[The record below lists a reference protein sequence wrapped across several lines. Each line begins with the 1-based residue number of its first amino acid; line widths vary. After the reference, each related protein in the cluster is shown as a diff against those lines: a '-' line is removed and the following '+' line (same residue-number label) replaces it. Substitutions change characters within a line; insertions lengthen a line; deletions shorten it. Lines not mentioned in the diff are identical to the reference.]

1 MRPSAKRSLF
11 PSPAGSAAAAG
22 RRKRPDHRLGALLNF
37 GHSALSDDVTTARTG
52 FGAHL
57 DDPIGLG
64 QHLGVVIHQY
74 HRVTVLDQIVH
85 DAGQSHDVGR
95 VQADGRL
102 VQHVEHAGGAVAG
115 PRGPA
120 ACADAHRWRGWTRRG
135 QGEVIQ
141 PQFIRRRAAVR
152 KDSQMLSAMGAHF
165 RGQAGGHAGHPLGQ
179 LGQRH
184 RCRHRP
190 ARYPAD
196 GVRGRPR
203 TDGYRGRPG
212 RSPA

>member
-11 PSPAGSAAAAG
+11 PAG
-22 RRKRPDHRLGALLNF
+22 RQRGGRRAQKGSDHRLGVLLNF
-37 GHSALSDDVTTARTG
+37 WHSALSDDVTTARTG

-85 DAGQSHDVGR
+85 DAGQAHDVGR

-102 VQHVEHAGGAVAG
+102 VQHVEHAGGAVADRAG
-115 PRGPA
+115 QLHALALTGGEGGRGA
-120 ACADAHRWRGWTRRG
+120 V

-141 PQFIRRRAAVR
+141 P
-152 KDSQMLSAMGAHF
+152 
-165 RGQAGGHAGHPLGQ
+165 
-179 LGQRH
+179 
-184 RCRHRP
+184 
-190 ARYPAD
+190 
-196 GVRGRPR
+196 
-203 TDGYRGRPG
+203 
-212 RSPA
+212 